1 MEKRTY
7 RFGLRKKL
15 VLFATLL
22 ALVTYGVSA
31 AFIYAL
37 YPVVQNFIGEAAF
50 TTLTLGLGILW
61 TGILAFLAGGFITK
75 PLRKL
80 EQAAYLASQG
90 HINQDLEL
98 SKSDDEIRSVGVAF
112 NSMLS
117 NIREMVI
124 QIEENF
130 QNTNG
135 QVESLNNAT
144 LNASKQGEAISHTIA
159 EISSGAEISAQSTQ
173 ETANSVNEVVTIAK
187 QVQMKAQNSEKVS
200 VEMLEELQASNETVH
215 TLVTGIQTLSDE
227 NEKGLESVKQ
237 LEKDAAKVGQI
248 IQLVGS
254 IAEQT
259 NLLALN
265 ASIEAARAG
274 EHGKGFAVVAEE
286 VRKLADESG
295 KAVQGITAL
304 IEQIQQ
310 GVGSVAINMN
320 DQVESAKRE
329 VANGYKTNKA
339 IDSMADTIKEVAA
352 SVKDIAQL
360 VDKQL
365 ETVQHTAQQ
374 SQEVAAIA
382 QQTSA
387 GALEVS
393 ASAEN
398 QSTLLDEIETIALS
412 VKEQANAL
420 KKTIERFT
428 V

>member
-15 VLFATLL
+15 VLFVTLL

-31 AFIYAL
+31 GFIYVL
-37 YPVVQNFIGEAAF
+37 YPMVQSSIGEVAF
-50 TTLTLGLGILW
+50 TFLTLSLGIIW

-90 HINQDLEL
+90 QINQDIEL

-112 NSMLS
+112 NSMLA

-124 QIEENF
+124 QIEQNF
-130 QNTNG
+130 QNTNK

-144 LNASKQGEAISHTIA
+144 FNASKQGEAISHTIA
-159 EISSGAEISAQSTQ
+159 EISSGAEVSAHSTQ

-187 QVQMKAQNSEKVS
+187 EVQDKAQNSEKVS
-200 VEMLEELQASNETVH
+200 IEMLEELQASNETVH

-227 NEKGLESVKQ
+227 NEKGLHSVKQ

-295 KAVQGITAL
+295 KAVQGITSL

-320 DQVESAKRE
+320 EQVEGAKRE
-329 VANGYKTNKA
+329 VANGFKTNKA
-339 IDSMADTIKEVAA
+339 IDAMADTIKEVAA

-365 ETVQHTAQQ
+365 DTVQHTAKQ

-387 GALEVS
+387 GAMEVS
-393 ASAEN
+393 ASAEH
-398 QSTLLDEIETIALS
+398 QSTLLDEIETISLS